1 MLKTLGSWM
10 LVAMLACAVPAAVDA
25 SGGSGGG
32 GGGGGGGST
41 KPLEIR
47 VTGYVTAIDYDLGII
62 TVGASYYNTGTA
74 WVTGTTKISINNSS
88 TGTLDDIAV
97 GDWCEMRYDYYT
109 KIATKLSVTV
119 PSI

>member
-1 MLKTLGSWM
+1 MLKIVASWM
-10 LVAMLACAVPAAVDA
+10 LVALLAVAAPAAVDA
-25 SGGSGGG
+25 SGGNG

-74 WVTGTTKISINNSS
+74 FVTDATKISINGSS
-88 TGTLDDIAV
+88 TGTLDEIEV
-97 GDWCEMRYDYYT
+97 GDWCEMRYDYYS
-109 KIATKLSVTV
+109 KVATKLSVTL

>member
-1 MLKTLGSWM
+1 MLKIVASWM
-10 LVAMLACAVPAAVDA
+10 LVALLAVAAPVAVDA
-25 SGGSGGG
+25 AGKSGGG
-32 GGGGGGGST
+32 GGSI

-74 WVTGTTKISINNSS
+74 FVTDATKISINGSS
-88 TGTLDDIAV
+88 TGTLDEIEV
-97 GDWCEMRYDYYT
+97 GDWCEMRYDYYS
-109 KIATKLSVTV
+109 KVATKLSVTL